1 MTQYLT
7 DGHYVT
13 NSCFYHAM
21 VVHLSWD
28 HPRSNTLYSDLS
40 GSLSWDHPRSN
51 TLYSDLSGYLSWDH
65 PRSNTLY
72 SDLSGDVMLL
82 MNLGSSK
89 VQYPVLQVST
99 KTLTA
104 LPNLI
109 LMVEFIL
116 SNSSVFFARVE
127 LFWLYFDQSKACLP
141 YSVSR
146 LIIN

>member
-7 DGHYVT
+7 DSHYVT
-13 NSCFYHAM
+13 NNCFYHAM

-51 TLYSDLSGYLSWDH
+51 TLYPDLSGYLSWDH
-65 PRSNTLY
+65 PRSNILY
-72 SDLSGDVMLL
+72 SDLSRDVMLL
-82 MNLGSSK
+82 LNLGSSK

-109 LMVEFIL
+109 LMVEFVL

-127 LFWLYFDQSKACLP
+127 LF
-141 YSVSR
+141 
-146 LIIN
+146 